1 MEAPF
6 LRILRPPFGL
16 NIATGEDWWLV
27 GGISALYCV
36 AAYQPKGA
44 ASYATSLVNLANP
57 GTYDAYKGDL
67 YEPTWDAIN
76 GWDFSDYVERNGLAT
91 GIYPTSGNKYT
102 YIIKFTNGRVDNYG
116 IAIGSRTGSNSI
128 RIFQSMN
135 VDDHAFYINA
145 TGYSTDARVVNGVLA
160 NASGKGYLDGS
171 YETGS
176 EAALS
181 ANLCMIAIG
190 AQNYQASGTAGFTC
204 YNSCMA
210 KVQACAIYNTELSA
224 AHISALT
231 TAMNQI

>member
-1 MEAPF
+1 MDAPF
-6 LRILRPPFGL
+6 LRILRPPFGPNL
-16 NIATGEDWWLV
+16 DTAEDWWLT
-27 GGISALYCV
+27 GGIPAANCI
-36 AAYQPKGA
+36 AAYQPTGA
-44 ASYATSLVNLANP
+44 ASYAASKVNLANP
-57 GTYDAYKGDL
+57 GTYDAYKGDT
-67 YEPTWDAIN
+67 YEPTWDATN

-145 TGYSTDARVVNGVLA
+145 TGYSTGARVVNGVLA

-181 ANLCMIAIG
+181 NNLCMIAIG

-204 YNSCMA
+204 YNSFMGQ
-210 KVQACAIYNTELSA
+210 VQAVAIYDTALTASQ
-224 AHISALT
+224 ISALT